1 MGHEEF
7 AALLLI
13 EVPGSSPLSP
23 DFCSD
28 VWMDAAAVLSN
39 GVLAFIEK
47 FDVSILLNL
56 QIGTFLYS
64 ESVLYSVEYMSL
76 VSSVLVSVTQNI
88 STEYVKSSSIIFF
101 SPKLF
106 SQLQL

>member
-1 MGHEEF
+1 M
-7 AALLLI
+7 
-13 EVPGSSPLSP
+13 
-23 DFCSD
+23 
-28 VWMDAAAVLSN
+28 LSN

-106 SQLQL
+106 SAASAVTVISAQQLVSSLSDAVSGASNVSAIGSFF

>member
-1 MGHEEF
+1 
-7 AALLLI
+7 
-13 EVPGSSPLSP
+13 
-23 DFCSD
+23 
-28 VWMDAAAVLSN
+28 MDAAAVLSN

-106 SQLQL
+106 SAASAVTAATVISAQQLVSSLSDAVSGASNELT